1 MILLSGER
9 VNLRSR
15 AAGIQLPH
23 KTHWNDS
30 RKNFAMRAGGPG
42 WSLIIL
48 SVFIVLSL
56 SVRSHAADPFQN
68 AETAGAEFDR
78 VMAPLIAAHCLDCH
92 AGLDPRAGFDFSNRK
107 SAFQGGESGPAL
119 QTGKLEE
126 SLLWQY
132 IESDAMPPE
141 HPLTARQKQ
150 LFKLWISAGAPWGTD
165 QIDAFSKTTEKRGGY
180 DWWSLQPLQNPVI
193 PSLPDDGWGQNTID
207 AFILS
212 KLQEQGLQPQP
223 VADRR
228 TLIRRLSYSVTGL
241 PPEPEEVDAFLEN
254 ESPDAYSQL
263 VDRLLASPHYGEHWA
278 RHWLDVVRFGES
290 NGFERDQPRLNAWHY
305 RDWVIEA
312 LNQDLPYNRFVKLQL
327 AGDLLEPDNPQAIK
341 ATGFLVAG
349 PHDVV
354 IPVSKTMRATMKQDE
369 LEDMVGV
376 VGQTFLGLTVNCAR
390 CHDHKF
396 DPISQKEYY
405 QFAAALS
412 GVAHGERG
420 LPDPVYENAQRELTQ
435 TKKTLNETQKA
446 LLELETVARQRIL
459 ASRVAEGKTESA
471 GVLTSPIAAWDFRK
485 STQDLVGG
493 LQGTLHGSARQ
504 TGEGLLLD
512 GDQAYLKTEPLKQ
525 ELTEKTLEAWVQLA
539 NLNQRGGGILSVQTG
554 DGTIFDAIVFGE
566 QQPGHWLAGSDH
578 FNRTKSFQGQP
589 EQEANEREVQIAIVY
604 AADGRVTA
612 WRNGKPYG
620 KSYRSSG
627 LQSFPAGK
635 TEVLFGLR
643 HGSPAGNR
651 LLKGLITKAR
661 LYDRALTAAEIQESA
676 TGEGTFFS
684 EAELLA
690 VLSPV
695 EQAKR
700 NTLQRER
707 TELQSR
713 MKQLQSVEPKKAY
726 AALSRKPP
734 EMHLLKR
741 GSVTAPAGIVSP
753 GGLQAIQGV
762 DGDLGLAADSSD
774 HDRRIRFAD
783 WVTSAKNPLFAR
795 VIVNRVWHYHF
806 GRGLV
811 NTPNDFGFNGG
822 DCSHPELLD
831 WLARQLI
838 QKNWSLKS
846 LHRLILLS
854 AAYQQSAQL
863 DLDALSV
870 DADNQWLWRKS
881 PQRIEAESIRDSI
894 LKVSGQ
900 LNAQVGGR
908 GYQDVKSY
916 FFKGTQFYE
925 PLDPVGREFNRRS
938 IYRFSARGGRHP
950 LLETFDC
957 PDPSTTTPDRASTTT
972 PLQALSLM
980 NTSFVLRMSDHL
992 AERIQQRV
1000 GTGQEKQVE
1009 ELFLLAY
1016 QRQPQPAELS
1026 TACEFCE
1033 QHGLSALCRV
1043 ILNSNEFLYVN

>member
-1 MILLSGER
+1 
-9 VNLRSR
+9 
-15 AAGIQLPH
+15 
-23 KTHWNDS
+23 
-30 RKNFAMRAGGPG
+30 MRAGGPRLNTLTVVL
-42 WSLIIL
+42 W
-48 SVFIVLSL
+48 LSL
-56 SVRSHAADPFQN
+56 LVPAQAAELFQN
-68 AETAGAEFDR
+68 AKTAGADFDR
-78 VMAPLIAAHCLDCH
+78 VMAPLIAGHCLDCH
-92 AGLDPRAGFDFSNRK
+92 AGLDPKAGFDFSIRAV
-107 SAFQGGESGPAL
+107 AFRGGESGPAL
-119 QTGKLEE
+119 KAGHPEE

-141 HPLTARQKQ
+141 HPLTPEQKQ

-165 QIDAFSKTTEKRGGY
+165 PIDAFSKTTEKRGGY
-180 DWWSLQPLQNPVI
+180 DWWSLQPLRDPVV
-193 PSLPDDGWGQNTID
+193 PTLSDYDGADDDWGQNPID
-207 AFILS
+207 AFVLS
-212 KLQEQGLQPQP
+212 KLQEQGLKPQSA
-223 VADRR
+223 ADRR

-241 PPEPEEVDAFLEN
+241 PPEPEAVEAFLNN
-254 ESPDAYSQL
+254 ESPDAYENL

-305 RDWVIEA
+305 RNWVIDA
-312 LNQDLPYNRFVKLQL
+312 LNRDLPYNRFVKLQL
-327 AGDLLEPDNPQAIK
+327 AGDLLEPENPQAVK

-369 LEDMVGV
+369 LEDIVGV

-412 GVAHGERG
+412 GVGHGERV
-420 LPDPVYENAQRELTQ
+420 LPDLAYERAQQELAQ
-435 TKKTLNETQKA
+435 TKKHLRETQKN
-446 LLELETVARQRIL
+446 LFELESIARRRVL
-459 ASRVAEGKTESA
+459 ASRATQENTELPLA
-471 GVLTSPIAAWDFRK
+471 ITSPVAAWDFRK

-493 LQGTLHGSARQ
+493 LQGTLHGTARQ
-504 TGEGLLLD
+504 SEAGLLLD
-512 GDQAYLKTEPLKQ
+512 GNKSYLKTEPLKQ
-525 ELTEKTLEAWVQLA
+525 ELSEKTLEAWVKLT
-539 NLNQRGGGILSVQTG
+539 NLDQRGGGILSVQTV
-554 DGTIFDAIVFGE
+554 DGNIFDAIVFGE

-578 FNRTKSFQGQP
+578 FNRTKSFQGQQ
-589 EQEANEREVQIAIVY
+589 EQGANEKEVQIAIVY
-604 AADGRVTA
+604 SADGQITA
-612 WRNGKPYG
+612 YRNGKLYG
-620 KSYRSSG
+620 NPYRSRG
-627 LQSFPAGK
+627 LHSFPSEK

-651 LLKGLITKAR
+651 LLKGVVTKAR
-661 LYDRALTAAEIQESA
+661 LYDRALTSTEIQESA
-676 TGEGTFFS
+676 KGGGTFFS
-684 EAELLA
+684 EAELVA
-690 VLSPV
+690 VLSPS
-695 EQAKR
+695 EQGKR
-700 NTLQRER
+700 KSLRVDR
-707 TELQSR
+707 TELQTRIS
-713 MKQLQSVEPKKAY
+713 QLQSIQPKKVY
-726 AALSRKPP
+726 AAVSRNPAV
-734 EMHLLKR
+734 MHLLKR
-741 GSVTAPAGIVSP
+741 GSVAAPAGIVSP
-753 GGLQAIQGV
+753 GGLTAIQGV
-762 DGDLGLAADSSD
+762 NGDLGLAADCSD
-774 HDRRIRFAD
+774 RDRRIQFAD
-783 WVTSAKNPLFAR
+783 WVTSSNNPLFAR

-822 DCSHPELLD
+822 YCSHPGLLD
-831 WLARQLI
+831 YLAHRLVQE
-838 QKNWSLKS
+838 NWSLKS

-854 AAYQQSAQL
+854 AVYQQSAQL
-863 DLDALSV
+863 DPDAVKV

-894 LKVSGQ
+894 LKISGQ
-900 LNAQVGGR
+900 LNPQVGGQ

-925 PLDPVGREFNRRS
+925 PLDPVGEEFNRRS

-980 NTSFVLRMSDHL
+980 NASFVLRMSDRL

-1000 GTGQEKQVE
+1000 GSGQERQVT

-1016 QRQPQPAELS
+1016 QRHPQPAELS
-1026 TACEFCE
+1026 TSCEFAE
-1033 QHGLSALCRV
+1033 KHGLPALCRV
-1043 ILNSNEFLYVN
+1043 VLNSNEFLYVN